1 MSPFTPSSALLTI
14 GPGAIAL
21 LGAKEAVSAA
31 RFADFELDDPLSL
44 RSALQSLLETARS
57 LSVDVVLD
65 DELVK
70 LFVVEPPAGLARFS
84 DLEATSGV
92 RFEEL
97 FGFDASEWL
106 ISADWHARRSFMASA
121 APRWLL
127 SALLGTDAKVSR
139 IEPAFV
145 RSYNSLTS
153 PEPLQWLAC
162 RYPDWVTAASFDGV
176 TCRIVRSGTLSD
188 DAPVIPWLEREALL
202 ANLRLRQVILMS
214 AAAADQDSPRGDDVR
229 LIKPPRHMGLLSAL
243 RSSTE
248 VSA

>member
-1 MSPFTPSSALLTI
+1 MSPFTPSSALLAI

-21 LGAKEAVSAA
+21 NGAREVVGAA
-31 RFADFELDDPLSL
+31 RFADFELDDPVSL
-44 RSALQSLLETARS
+44 GSALQSLPETARGV
-57 LSVDVVLD
+57 SVDVVLD

-70 LFVVEPPAGLARFS
+70 LFVVEPPAGLTRFS
-84 DLEATSGV
+84 DLEAASGV

-97 FGFDASEWL
+97 FGFDASEWV
-106 ISADWHARRSFMASA
+106 ISADWHARHGFMASA

-127 SALLGTDAKVSR
+127 AALHGTDARVSR

-153 PEPLQWLAC
+153 PEPLQWLVC
-162 RYPDWVTAASFDGV
+162 RYPDSVTAASFDGV

-202 ANLRLRQVILMS
+202 ANLGLRQVTLMS

-229 LIKPPRHMGLLSAL
+229 LIKPPRHMELLSAL
-243 RSSTE
+243 RSSAK
-248 VSA
+248 VNA